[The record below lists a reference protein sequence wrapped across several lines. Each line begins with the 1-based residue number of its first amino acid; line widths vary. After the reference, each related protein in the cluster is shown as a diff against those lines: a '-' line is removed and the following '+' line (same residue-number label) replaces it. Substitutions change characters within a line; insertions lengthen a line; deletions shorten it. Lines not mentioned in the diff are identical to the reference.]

1 MREIRLS
8 IAVLVTLFICIGT
21 IMIYSSSGVYAMR
34 ELGDKAYFL
43 NRHLFFLLIGLILAG
58 GVTAIDYRD
67 LRPWAKPLIL
77 CAVIL
82 LAMVLIPGIGKA
94 SYGARRW
101 FKIGVL
107 SFQPSE
113 LAKLAMLI
121 YMADFLARKQTK
133 VGEFWNGFLPP
144 ITILGVMCL
153 LIIKQPD
160 LGNCALMASIVVIML
175 YVAGGRLAHI
185 VCLALAALPF
195 LYVLVVH
202 VPYRWARIVAF
213 LNPWEDSQ
221 GIGFQLTQSQIA
233 LGSGG
238 LFGVGLGKSAQKF
251 FYLPAAHTD
260 FIFSIIGEELGLAG
274 TLAVISLFV
283 IFIWQGARLAKRVT
297 DPFGHFLAV
306 GIVAMLG
313 LQTVVN
319 IGVSIGAMPTKGL
332 PLPFI
337 SYGGSALIFNM
348 IAVGLLL
355 NISRIQDQ

>member
-1 MREIRLS
+1 MALRGPSEPSSDMRAGTAYYYMGQPDFDLYARAHPPSRGSGWGLPSLVHRTGDWLRLS
-8 IAVLVTLFICIGT
+8 LTTKLVAVMLVLVL
-21 IMIYSSSGVYAMR
+21 V
-34 ELGDKAYFL
+34 
-43 NRHLFFLLIGLILAG
+43 
-58 GVTAIDYRD
+58 
-67 LRPWAKPLIL
+67 
-77 CAVIL
+77 
-82 LAMVLIPGIGKA
+82 PGIGKA

-101 FKIGVL
+101 FKVGVL

-113 LAKLAMLI
+113 FAKLAMLV

-260 FIFSIIGEELGLAG
+260 FIFSIIGEELGFIGATIILG
-274 TLAVISLFV
+274 LFV
-283 IFIWQGARLAKRVT
+283 MLIAQGIKIALSARDRFGELLAS
-297 DPFGHFLAV
+297 
-306 GIVAMLG
+306 GIVAAFAIQILIN
-313 LQTVVN
+313 L
-319 IGVSIGAMPTKGL
+319 GAMVAIIPLTGI

-337 SYGGSALIFNM
+337 SYGGSNLIISFTMAGILIN
-348 IAVGLLL
+348 IARQ
-355 NISRIQDQ
+355 S